1 MARDARKVINM
12 LVILVI
18 IFLSGLGV
26 LPLLWLLYSTVLNGL
41 PPLIM
46 KGLSFITGLP
56 GTPMGTDIG
65 GIAPALVGTLISSTI
80 ATLMAVALAVFS
92 SMFTREYPYSLVS
105 GFIET
110 VIRAFNGIPTIIIS
124 MFIYSIMVIRMGRP
138 SILAGSLALFIA
150 VLPTAHY
157 YLSSAFRSVEEKY
170 REAAFSL
177 GFKRVHLLRYVYL
190 GIARRQVASGILMTF
205 IRSAGETAPLLF
217 TIGFLTNSV
226 FQGIDQPGNAV
237 SLLIFN
243 YALSPYN
250 NYHMAAWGAS
260 LLLLLLILVPVL
272 FIEWFVKEVRK

>member
-1 MARDARKVINM
+1 MARDARRVINI
-12 LVILVI
+12 LVIIVI

-65 GIAPALVGTLISSTI
+65 GVAPALMGTLISSTM

-124 MFIYSIMVIRMGRP
+124 MFIYSIIVVRMGRP

-177 GFKRVHLLRYVYL
+177 GFKRAHVLRYVYL

-205 IRSAGETAPLLF
+205 IRSVGETAPLLF

-243 YALSPYN
+243 YALSPYS
-250 NYHMAAWGAS
+250 NYHMVAWGAS
-260 LLLLLLILVPVL
+260 LLLLLLILIPVL
-272 FIEWFVKEVRK
+272 FIEWFVKEVKK